1 MNSAKSFAVFNF
13 HRNIFVTEIYVLSTH
28 CSACILPHTFRT
40 FQKLADMFT
49 NAIIFSLTSER
60 NVSAAEDLY
69 WIRFNMP
76 SSLDQRMYC
85 FKSLKGFVLG
95 ALSKYLSNDLNLTG
109 STLLN
114 CTYRSFSAEE
124 IYLNSRTFLWTH
136 ELELVL
142 ELSGARLSVVRE
154 NLEVALK

>member
-1 MNSAKSFAVFNF
+1 
-13 HRNIFVTEIYVLSTH
+13 
-28 CSACILPHTFRT
+28 
-40 FQKLADMFT
+40 
-49 NAIIFSLTSER
+49 
-60 NVSAAEDLY
+60 
-69 WIRFNMP
+69 
-76 SSLDQRMYC
+76 MYC